1 MNDNDHPFWLAV
13 TLAADA
19 RGLGV
24 SEFIRAAVSEKILA
38 DAVRYSAE
46 LTAEERAA
54 IAIDLARAGIVVA
67 PVTDTIH

>member
-13 TLAADA
+13 TLAANA
-19 RGLGV
+19 RGV
-24 SEFIRAAVSEKILA
+24 ETAAYIREAVSEKILA

-54 IAIDLARAGIVVA
+54 IAIDLASAGIVVA
-67 PVTDTIH
+67 TVTDTIH